1 MTSVNTTAAKSSPKT
16 APKAASWAY
25 AEDFVGESEIV
36 SQARAN
42 AISLGIAPLGRG
54 AASALTFVTKVV
66 QARAVVEI
74 GTGSGVSGLALF
86 AGMQPTGVLTSVD
99 IESEHQALARK
110 SFLQL
115 GVATQRFRLINGAA
129 LSVLPK
135 LSDGAYDLVFIDG
148 DKLEYP
154 AYVEQALRLLRHGGI
169 MAVDNSL
176 FHDRTADPSNA
187 DEETEAVREALTSI
201 RDNEDLV
208 PALLPVGD
216 GLLLAVKL

>member
-1 MTSVNTTAAKSSPKT
+1 MNTTALKSSPKT

-25 AEDFVGESEIV
+25 AEDFVAESEA
-36 SQARAN
+36 SGAARAN
-42 AISLGIAPLGRG
+42 AVPLGITPVGRG
-54 AASALTFVTKVV
+54 AATALTFAAKVI
-66 QARAVVEI
+66 QARTVVEI

-86 AGMQPTGVLTSVD
+86 AGMQPNGVLTSVD
-99 IESEHQALARK
+99 IESEHQSFARK
-110 SFLQL
+110 SFTQV
-115 GVATQRFRLINGAA
+115 GIPSQRFRLINGAA
-129 LSVLPK
+129 LTVLPK

-176 FHDRTADPSNA
+176 WHDRTADPSNS
-187 DEETEAVREALTSI
+187 DEETVAVREALVSI
-201 RDNEDLV
+201 QENEDLV